1 MNYGFSKRM
10 AALINVGTSCAMFV
24 GISIAVSCF
33 EGVSSNEV
41 DFDVIFNL

>member
-24 GISIAVSCF
+24 GISIAVACF
-33 EGVSSNEV
+33 EGVSLNREYFY
-41 DFDVIFNL
+41 DIF